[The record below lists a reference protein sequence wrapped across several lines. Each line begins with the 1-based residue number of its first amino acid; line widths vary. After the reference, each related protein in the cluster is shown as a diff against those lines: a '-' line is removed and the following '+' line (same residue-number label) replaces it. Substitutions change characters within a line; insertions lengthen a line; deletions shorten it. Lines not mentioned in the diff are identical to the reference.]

1 MLIFSA
7 DFDGR
12 PLEDLNFDD
21 NDHVYS
27 DVLTRL
33 FIPVPDVARAAGL
46 APRCVLLHFSFRWL
60 TLRQISNIS
69 PTTWS
74 RHPPRRHLST
84 RLQLALTSGALEY
97 PDFDLNDSTL
107 SFRLPGLNAV
117 AAIPPSDS
125 RRLFYVASTYSLTRR
140 VFQCGHPGMGL
151 LTWLRAGEWQF
162 GFVPAE
168 RRSLVLLRQ
177 EVIKR
182 DFCPKDITWLR
193 LSLDPRYGNLQHSS
207 TMFIEDVNADD
218 HPCSRTDEEGEGV
231 FPEWESNNL

>member
-1 MLIFSA
+1 
-7 DFDGR
+7 
-12 PLEDLNFDD
+12 
-21 NDHVYS
+21 
-27 DVLTRL
+27 
-33 FIPVPDVARAAGL
+33 
-46 APRCVLLHFSFRWL
+46 
-60 TLRQISNIS
+60 
-69 PTTWS
+69 
-74 RHPPRRHLST
+74 
-84 RLQLALTSGALEY
+84 
-97 PDFDLNDSTL
+97 
-107 SFRLPGLNAV
+107 
-117 AAIPPSDS
+117 
-125 RRLFYVASTYSLTRR
+125 
-140 VFQCGHPGMGL
+140 MGL

-218 HPCSRTDEEGEGV
+218 HPCSRLSRGRPPNSIANLCTPRAGEHFEFMPPLRIQLRRTAPTKKRMTTHVPHPSPRTDEEGEGV